1 MERPRR
7 TYVENPDGYLDLYG
21 IEDAIRDISYNSN
34 KIKQL
39 IQLIHSDYPGFITL
53 PAVTKNAADP
63 SRLSVGEFLAIDSD
77 RNAILFDGDGG
88 IAPDDFELDTPYYIT
103 IKNELQAT
111 DDKRKNPKQNNRE
124 YRYILEENV
133 SVNYSTEPPFSDLC
147 LGTHTIIINQ
157 DGELE
162 AVYDASARSPV
173 LRSLVDA
180 YSRFS
185 SPEAAASTGS
195 IPIRLDPNG
204 AETVISLAD
213 KNRRFTIWLGNDS
226 IYGLFIF
233 ADDGSIRTI
242 QKSTNVN
249 TSETPLESGTADTL
263 YITSTLNIDE
273 TVSLIIKNNFTVA
286 KDVQYTVV

>member
-1 MERPRR
+1 MERPKR
-7 TYVENPDGYLDLYG
+7 TYVENPDGYLDEYG
-21 IEDAIRDISYNSN
+21 IEDAIRDINYNSN

-88 IAPDDFELDTPYYIT
+88 ISPDDFELDIPYYIT
-103 IKNELQAT
+103 IKNELKAT
-111 DDKRKNPKQNNRE
+111 DDKRKNPKQNNRD

-133 SVNYSTEPPFSDLC
+133 SVSYSTEPPFTDLC
-147 LGTHTIIINQ
+147 LGTHTITINES
-157 DGELE
+157 GELE
-162 AVYDASARSPV
+162 AVYDASSRSPV

-185 SPEAAASTGS
+185 SPEAAAATSS
-195 IPIRLDPNG
+195 VPIRLDPNG
-204 AETVISLAD
+204 AETIISLSD
-213 KNRRFTIWLGNDS
+213 RNRRFTIWLGNDS

-242 QKSTNVN
+242 QHSSNVN
-249 TSETPLESGTADTL
+249 TNETPDASALVDTL
-263 YITSTLNIDE
+263 YLTSTVNIDE
-273 TVSLIIKNNFTVA
+273 TVSLIVKNNFTVA